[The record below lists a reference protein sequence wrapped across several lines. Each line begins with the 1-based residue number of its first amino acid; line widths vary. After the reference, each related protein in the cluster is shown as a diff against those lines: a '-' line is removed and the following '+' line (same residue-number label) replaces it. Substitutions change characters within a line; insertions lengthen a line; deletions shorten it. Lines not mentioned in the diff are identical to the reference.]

1 MKKILSIDGGGIR
14 GIIPAIIL
22 KEIEDKTEQDIAKIF
37 DLIAGTST
45 GGLLALGLGKD
56 GGGGNEKRYK
66 AKDLVKIYEDRGKD
80 IFGDDLRRK
89 TSDIEN
95 AISDVNDKISSLK
108 KMPIIRKIPLVKH
121 WVEKIDKLILV
132 ARGATDE
139 IYSHE
144 EGIVKVLNCYFGEA
158 ELKHVRQCTKVM
170 VTCYD
175 IHAPGPVFLKSW
187 YPEHHSVRI
196 QDAARAT
203 SAAPTY
209 FEPIKL
215 KVGDTKRALIDG
227 GIFINSPA
235 VSAYAE
241 AKKAFPCEKD
251 FFVLSL
257 GTGIYTKRFEHKKAK
272 DWGKVEWFIPLL
284 DCIFDGMQDAVH
296 YQMDRFLGD
305 EDYCRSNYFRFT
317 ENLSEDNQRMDNV
330 DDCNIESL
338 KAVAK
343 GIIKSEDFKKFIK
356 RLKQLIRQSDSPA

>member
-14 GIIPAIIL
+14 GIIPAIVL
-22 KEIEDKTEQDIAKIF
+22 KKIEEETEQTTAKTF

-45 GGLLALGLGKD
+45 GGLLALGLSKD
-56 GGGGNEKRYK
+56 GGGGDQDRYT
-66 AKDLVKIYEDRGKD
+66 AEDLVKIYKDRGND
-80 IFGDDLRRK
+80 IFGCHLRRE
-89 TSDIEN
+89 TSGLESV
-95 AISDVNDKISSLK
+95 ISDGEDVILSLK
-108 KMPIIRKIPLVKH
+108 KIPFVTKIPVVKH
-121 WVEKIDKLILV
+121 WVPKINKLILA

-144 EGIVKVLNCYFGEA
+144 EGIVEVLDGYFGEA
-158 ELKHVRQCTKVM
+158 TLKHVRQCTKVM

-209 FEPIKL
+209 FEPIEL
-215 KVGDTKRALIDG
+215 QIDDTNRALIDG

-241 AKKAFPCEKD
+241 AKKAFPDEED

-257 GTGIYTKRFEHKKAK
+257 GTGTFTKRFEYEKAK
-272 DWGKVEWFIPLL
+272 NWGKLEWFIPLL
-284 DCIFDGMQDAVH
+284 DCIFDGMQDAAD
-296 YQMDRFLGD
+296 YQMDRFLGNA
-305 EDYCRSNYFRFT
+305 DYCRSNYFRLT
-317 ENLSEDNQRMDNV
+317 GDLSDANERMDNINAK
-330 DDCNIESL
+330 NIESL
-338 KAVAK
+338 ETMAD
-343 GIIKSEDFKKFIK
+343 GIIKSKEFKKFLK
-356 RLKQLIRQSDSPA
+356 RLKQLIKQSDSST